1 MTERA
6 CGRRPCR
13 VLTPC
18 VQLVASRYAGEQ
30 PDPGASKMTV
40 YRLHLRR
47 PPEYRT
53 MRRPPQ
59 TAGQII
65 FRMKEL
71 GKISQKSV
79 ASDQVSMI
87 EIDDGAAG
95 QRIDNFLLR
104 VCKGVPKSHI
114 YRILRSGEVR
124 VNKGRV
130 DAQYRLEHGDLVRVP
145 PIRIAQGTEA
155 STHAAVPAA
164 HFDILFEDDHMLVID
179 KPAGVAVHGGSGVAF
194 GVIEQMREARP
205 QAKFLELVH
214 RLDRETSGVLMLAKK
229 RAALVG
235 LHEQIRENKMD
246 KRYYACVHGE
256 WASDWGRR
264 RAVKEPL
271 HKYLTADGERRV
283 RVQADGRASH
293 TVFNLVNRWPEY
305 ALLEAELK
313 TGRTHQIRV
322 HLAHLDL
329 PIVGD
334 AKYGDFAL
342 NKELARTNARPGLKR
357 MFLHAYR
364 LKLTHPVTGAVLQF
378 EAPLPAE
385 CRRFIDQLNEL
396 NKGSNPET
404 DTHG

>member
-1 MTERA
+1 
-6 CGRRPCR
+6 
-13 VLTPC
+13 
-18 VQLVASRYAGEQ
+18 
-30 PDPGASKMTV
+30 
-40 YRLHLRR
+40 
-47 PPEYRT
+47 
-53 MRRPPQ
+53 
-59 TAGQII
+59 
-65 FRMKEL
+65 MKEL
-71 GKISQKSV
+71 GKISQKSLNSAV

-104 VCKGVPKSHI
+104 VCKGVPKSHV

-130 DAQYRLEHGDLVRVP
+130 DAQYRLQLGDLIRVP
-145 PIRIAQGTEA
+145 PIRIAQATEA
-155 STHAAVPAA
+155 AA
-164 HFDILFEDDHMLVID
+164 HAPVPSADFKILFEDDHMLVID

-194 GVIEQMREARP
+194 GVIEQMRQARP

-229 RAALVG
+229 RAALVN
-235 LHEQIRENKMD
+235 LHEQIRENQMD
-246 KRYYACVHGE
+246 KRYYACVHGD

-271 HKYLTADGERRV
+271 HKYLTPEGERRV
-283 RVQADGRASH
+283 RVQSDGLPSH
-293 TVFNLVNRWPEY
+293 TVFNLIDRWPSY

-322 HLAHLDL
+322 HLQHLEL

-342 NKELARTNARPGLKR
+342 NKALARANANPGLKR

-364 LKLTHPVTGAVLQF
+364 LKLRHPATGDVLQF
-378 EAPLPAE
+378 DATLPAE
-385 CRRFIDQLNEL
+385 CRRFVDQLTALRDQPPHET
-396 NKGSNPET
+396 NP
-404 DTHG
+404 HGPRAI